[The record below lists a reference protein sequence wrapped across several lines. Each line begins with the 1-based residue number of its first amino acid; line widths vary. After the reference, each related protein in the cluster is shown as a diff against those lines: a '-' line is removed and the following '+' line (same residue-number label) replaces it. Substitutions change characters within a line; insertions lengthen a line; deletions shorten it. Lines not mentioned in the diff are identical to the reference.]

1 MLDELNRELYPQE
14 MVDALEAVTPGQ
26 LTVFVPERS
35 CYEKI
40 RNQIMRVVMS
50 MQIRVAV
57 NVVPT
62 EYGPFQWI
70 GIVRRV
76 SAFDPAK
83 LSFAAVR
90 LQDIDDT
97 YEVGRFF
104 RRKLFGVLDVPD
116 ELIEYYVPSRRSFM
130 SKSSIAPG
138 KISCSWSDVPSR
150 PSFMSKSRNALRKI
164 IGSWSVESAPGASSD
179 ECSFSH
185 EPNHEKLI
193 AYERD
198 PEQQLED
205 KLEDERKQWIDALSA
220 LMVEYM
226 MRFNEAPPMEMIR
239 ERIKGKFLLNSS
251 RMSPITVSGD
261 MKIFLPELN
270 EIQLRMTPLAT
281 TVYILFLCHPEGIR
295 LKDIAD
301 YRNELIEIYSMVKPG
316 SDDRLGRR
324 SIDDLVNPLGNSLQE
339 KLSMTRRAIKR
350 YILDQEMA
358 EHYIIKGDRG
368 GLYRINLDPEMI
380 NLPFILKS

>member
-62 EYGPFQWI
+62 DFGPFQWI

-130 SKSSIAPG
+130 SKSRIAPG
-138 KISCSWSDVPSR
+138 KISCSWSVD
-150 PSFMSKSRNALRKI
+150 
-164 IGSWSVESAPGASSD
+164 GAPGASSP
-179 ECSFSH
+179 ECSLGH

-316 SDDRLGRR
+316 SDDRIACR
-324 SIDDLVNPLGNSLQE
+324 SIDDLVDPLGNSLQE
-339 KLSMTRRAIKR
+339 KLSMTRRSIKR
-350 YILDQEMA
+350 YILDREMA
-358 EHYIIKGDRG
+358 EHYMICGERG
-368 GLYRINLDPEMI
+368 GLYRINLDPRLI
-380 NLPFILKS
+380 HLPSILQS